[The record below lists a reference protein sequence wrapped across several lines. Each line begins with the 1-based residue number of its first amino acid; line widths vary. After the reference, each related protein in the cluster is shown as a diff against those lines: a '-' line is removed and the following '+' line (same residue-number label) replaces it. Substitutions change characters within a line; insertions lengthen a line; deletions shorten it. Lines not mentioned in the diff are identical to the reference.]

1 MKTDKVFILMLVI
14 MLPLTGCIDVSDN
27 ADAQDASDSEES
39 ETTVIN
45 NYYNTTTVQSV
56 QKMEAMSHY
65 LPKNQTLNLS
75 FDGTYTYK
83 LETLHYEQ
91 WGYGS
96 GSPLIGGNFDPNAE
110 RTWTTTT
117 ANNGAN
123 MTCSSGFQMDGFRLN
138 VGDFLPVLPNDACE
152 ISIPNG
158 DYRYVF
164 VFSNHTLG

>member
-1 MKTDKVFILMLVI
+1 MKPDKVFILMLVI
-14 MLPLTGCIDVSDN
+14 LLPLTGCIDVSDN
-27 ADAQDASDSEES
+27 ADAQDASDSEEK

-45 NYYNTTTVQSV
+45 NYYNNTTTVQSV

-65 LPKNQTLNLS
+65 LPQNQTLNLS

-91 WGYGS
+91 WGYADGS
-96 GSPLIGGNFDPNAE
+96 VFLADPDAE

-117 ANNGAN
+117 GKSGTN
-123 MTCSSGFQMDGFRLN
+123 MTCTSGFQMDGFRLN

-152 ISIPNG
+152 ISVPNG